1 LLGVLILMR
10 DYLYVWHDPEQR
22 FLVASGIE
30 FKDFLPCLKSQ
41 GGIVLIDHQSEIA
54 TYDASTSF
62 DFVQASNLFELA
74 AEDIYSWGNFVWADY
89 AGPTFPSISDEE
101 IAELLF
107 LAHKAKP
114 LHEASIP
121 SLGNQFL
128 GYEHDDG
135 WYVQL
140 YYTYWEQVERLLA
153 AAIPA
158 TLGKLDVFELGRGVH
173 GYWLQG
179 GETHHEEKTHD
190 VDKILNRWL

>member
-1 LLGVLILMR
+1 MR
-10 DYLYVWHDPEQR
+10 DYLYVWHDPEQQ

-30 FKDFLPCLKSQ
+30 FRDFLPCLKSQ

-62 DFVQASNLFELA
+62 DFVQASDLSDLA

-89 AGPTFPSISDEE
+89 ASPTFPSISDTE

-114 LHEASIP
+114 LNGVSITC
-121 SLGNQFL
+121 LGNQFL

-135 WYVQL
+135 WYLRL
-140 YYTYWEQVERLLA
+140 YYTRWEHIERLLA
-153 AAIPA
+153 EVVPA
-158 TLGKLDVFELGRGVH
+158 TLGNLDVLELKQGTH
-173 GYWLQG
+173 GFWLQG
-179 GETHHEEKTHD
+179 GETHREVKTHD
-190 VDKILNRWL
+190 VDTVLNRRL

>member
-1 LLGVLILMR
+1 MR

-30 FKDFLPCLKSQ
+30 FTDFLPCLKSQ
-41 GGIVLIDHQSEIA
+41 GGIVLVDHQSE
-54 TYDASTSF
+54 TSTHDPNTSL
-62 DFVQASNLFELA
+62 DFVQASDLSELA

-89 AGPTFPSISDEE
+89 ATPTFPSISDEE

-114 LHEASIP
+114 LRDVSIP

-135 WYVQL
+135 WYLQL
-140 YYTYWEQVERLLA
+140 YYAHWNHIERLLA
-153 AAIPA
+153 TAIPA
-158 TLGKLDVFELGRGVH
+158 TVGKLDVLELARGSH
-173 GYWLQG
+173 GFWLQA
-179 GETHHEEKTHD
+179 GETHREEKTHD
-190 VDKILNRWL
+190 VDKILNRRL